1 MVSLLWENKVYLLI
15 LYFFKKK
22 VKVFN
27 FMKENN
33 EIDKSNNMGDNA
45 GDDAN
50 HDRNSE
56 RNEEEA

>member
-1 MVSLLWENKVYLLI
+1 MSLELESKGYLII

-33 EIDKSNNMGDNA
+33 EIDKSNDMGDNA

-50 HDRNSE
+50 DNGDSE
-56 RNEEEA
+56 GQQSQL

>member
-45 GDDAN
+45 GDDADDN
-50 HDRNSE
+50 GDSE
-56 RNEEEA
+56 GQQSQL